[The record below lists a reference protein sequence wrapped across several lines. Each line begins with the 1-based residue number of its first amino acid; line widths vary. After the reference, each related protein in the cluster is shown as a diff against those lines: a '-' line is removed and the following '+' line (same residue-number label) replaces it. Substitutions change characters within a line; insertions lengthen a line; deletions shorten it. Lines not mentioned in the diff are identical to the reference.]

1 MSTGLQAP
9 AGSSAATGNNQRIQ
23 QTQNQIDDI
32 VDIMTVNVDKM
43 LERDLKLSELGDP
56 ADALQMGA
64 FPSATS
70 AALKEKILRKY
81 WWKNYRTQATGI
93 SILVVIIVIIV
104 WCIS

>member
-1 MSTGLQAP
+1 MST
-9 AGSSAATGNNQRIQ
+9 AATGNNQRIQ

-70 AALKEKILRKY
+70 AALKEKILVEELQDTVMLY
-81 WWKNYRTQATGI
+81 TLIIYVYHKNI
-93 SILVVIIVIIV
+93 
-104 WCIS
+104 